1 MGVDAKHFS
10 IDPSTGQL
18 QTDTEVD
25 YENPVETNRD
35 STYEFVVQA
44 SDGTLV
50 ACAQLQDASRL

>member
-1 MGVDAKHFS
+1 MVGADAKHFS

-25 YENPVETNRD
+25 YENPVDANRD
-35 STYEFVVQA
+35 NTYEFVVQP

-50 ACAQLQDASRL
+50 ALDRSWSG